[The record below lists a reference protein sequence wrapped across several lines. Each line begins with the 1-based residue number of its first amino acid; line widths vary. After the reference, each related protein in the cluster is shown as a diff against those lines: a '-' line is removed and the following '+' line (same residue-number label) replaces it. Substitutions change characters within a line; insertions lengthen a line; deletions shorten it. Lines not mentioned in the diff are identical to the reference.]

1 MEIGS
6 TKNWRSGYRRLL
18 KYPVSYWRGWSFILI
33 VTLLTTAFSLLQPLP
48 MKILVDHVFDRK
60 PVSEGIKTVL
70 DWIPWTE
77 SAAGLLFWVAAAGLL
92 IFAVNST
99 LDLIL
104 TFSWIRVGQ
113 KMVYDLTC
121 DIFAHVQRRS
131 LIFHTRNSVGDL
143 MSRITGDSWCIHTIT
158 DTLLFAPGHAL
169 VTIIAMVFVMTQ
181 INLELTLMAL
191 AVAPLM
197 TAASLFFGKKIRKV
211 ARQKRDS
218 ESRIQSHV
226 QQTLSGIVVVKAFA
240 QEEREHDRFREFA
253 RAAIGAHKRSTLT
266 GSFYNLLSGGFNS
279 LGNGLILYF
288 GAHYVISGKLT
299 IGSLL
304 VFISYLGTLQGQ
316 LKSFTGIYSAL
327 QNAGASVDRV
337 MEVLAAEQEVKNNPD
352 ARPLTNVQGHV
363 RFENITFGYEE
374 NQPILR
380 DVSFEAL
387 PGQTVAIVGH
397 TGAGKSTL
405 VSLVPRFFDAW
416 TGTVKI
422 DNRDVREIEL
432 KSLRSQIGIVL
443 QEPFLFPLSIAE
455 NIAYGR
461 PNANRAEIEAA
472 AVDANAHEFIEQ
484 LPEGYNTIIGERGAT
499 LSGGERQRLSIA
511 RALLKNAPVLILDEP
526 TSALDARTESLL
538 LEALERLMN
547 NRTTFIIAHRLS
559 TIRKAD
565 QILVLDKGKIVESG
579 NYDEL
584 LAKKGVFESLHKLQF
599 VKQQNVNEEA

>member
-1 MEIGS
+1 
-6 TKNWRSGYRRLL
+6 
-18 KYPVSYWRGWSFILI
+18 
-33 VTLLTTAFSLLQPLP
+33 